1 VFDWTILKYQQ
12 SQTAPAG
19 APQRAIAAG
28 TSGGA
33 AGAGGMS
40 AGGQDLQEIQR
51 NGETAEGSRRRLS
64 AGGLASGSMEA
75 SKHKSSGPD
84 DTTTK
89 EVNFLLFSVSCWT
102 YHLFR

>member
-1 VFDWTILKYQQ
+1 VTNLKWI
-12 SQTAPAG
+12 SFKNL
-19 APQRAIAAG
+19 
-28 TSGGA
+28 SVLVV
-33 AGAGGMS
+33 

-89 EVNFLLFSVSCWT
+89 EVSFLLFSVSFWT